1 MPLTLTS
8 PVSVMRG
15 VGEARAASLASLGI
29 FTVADLFRHYPRG
42 YQCRGDVRTV
52 SEVADR
58 IRAGGGDMPVSMI
71 LTVSAE
77 PSFRVIRRGMSVLR
91 FRAFDETGVCEITYF
106 NQSFLKNTFHTGG
119 EFRFFGRASLEG
131 RTLKLSSP
139 LYEPIVPE
147 RTLPAIVPVYRLA
160 AGLSQKV
167 LSSLI
172 RDAIA
177 ALSSQITETLPAD
190 VIERQSLCTFA
201 YALRNIHMPE
211 DAESLVRARR
221 RLVFE
226 EYFSLGLM
234 MAAANAQVRA
244 ETAVRMCEIDLV
256 PLLSLL
262 PYELTDAQKRAVSE
276 ISADLARGTRMNR
289 MLLGD
294 VGSGK
299 TVVAAA
305 AAYIAAKNGYQCA
318 IMAPTE
324 ILAAQHARELTP
336 LLTSC
341 GLRVVLLTGS
351 ATAAQKRKLHAEIAD
366 GADVVIGTHAL
377 ISAGVSFPNL
387 GLVIEDEQHRFG
399 VAQRSALAEKG
410 GGVHMLTMSATPI
423 PRSLSLV
430 AYGGL
435 AVSRLDEMPPG
446 RKKVDTFVVDESYR
460 ARLYGFIRRQV
471 DEGHQ
476 VYIVCPA
483 VEENPESKKKKAE
496 DPEELADFFLTEE
509 IEFAEE
515 KPPLKAAVE
524 YAAKLQEEIF
534 PDLAV
539 SFVHGKMKT
548 AEKDRTMRAFCDG
561 EIDVLVSTTVIEV
574 GVNVPNATLMIVEN
588 AERFGLA
595 QLHQLRGRVG
605 RGKAKSYC
613 VLVSD
618 AKGETARRRLD
629 VLRRINDG
637 FEIAEEDLALRGP
650 GEFIGGG
657 GAVRQHGANLLP
669 IPAESGDFALLG
681 EAMEEARSLLAVD
694 PSLSEPEHAILRE
707 TVNEMRDK
715 ISTTL
720 N

>member
-1 MPLTLTS
+1 MPLTLSS

-15 VGEARAASLASLGI
+15 VGEARASALASLGI
-29 FTVADLFRHYPRG
+29 LTVQDLLRHYPRG

-52 SEVADR
+52 AEVTDR
-58 IRAGGGDMPVSMI
+58 IRAGGGEMPVSML

-77 PSFRVIRRGMSVLR
+77 PTYRVIRRGMSVLK
-91 FRAFDETGVCEITYF
+91 FRAFDATGVCEITYF
-106 NQSFLKNTFHTGG
+106 NQSYLKDVFHTGG
-119 EFRFFGRASLEG
+119 DFRFFGRATLEG

-139 LYEPIVPE
+139 IHEPIIPE

-167 LSSLI
+167 LAGLI
-172 RDAIA
+172 RDALTSA
-177 ALSSQITETLPAD
+177 AAQISETLPTD
-190 VIERQSLCTFA
+190 VMARRGLCTLS
-201 YALRNIHMPE
+201 YALRSIHAPA
-211 DAESLVRARR
+211 DADSLLRARR

-234 MAAANAQVRA
+234 MAAANAQTNT
-244 ETAVRMCEIDLV
+244 ETSVKMQQIDLS
-256 PLLSLL
+256 PLLSRL
-262 PYELTDAQKRAVSE
+262 PYELTGAQKRSVSE
-276 ISADLARGTRMNR
+276 ISADLTAGVRMNR
-289 MLLGD
+289 ILLGD

-324 ILAAQHARELTP
+324 ILATQHARELTP
-336 LLTSC
+336 LLESC
-341 GLRVVLLTGS
+341 GIRTVLLTGS
-351 ATAAQKRKLHAEIAD
+351 LSAAQKRKLHAEIES

-377 ISAGVSFPNL
+377 ISAGVSFPRL

-399 VAQRSALAEKG
+399 VAQRAALAEKG
-410 GGVHMLTMSATPI
+410 EGAHMLTMSATPI

-446 RKKVDTFVVDESYR
+446 RQKVDTFVVDESYR
-460 ARLYGFIRRQV
+460 ERLYGFIRRQI
-471 DEGHQ
+471 DDGHQ
-476 VYIVCPA
+476 VYIVCPS
-483 VEENPESKKKKAE
+483 VEENPESKKKRTE
-496 DPEELADFFLTEE
+496 DPEELADFLLTEE
-509 IEFAEE
+509 TDSLSE

-524 YAAKLQEEIF
+524 YAAKLQNEVF
-534 PDLAV
+534 PDLTVA
-539 SFVHGKMKT
+539 FVHGKMKT
-548 AEKDRTMRAFCDG
+548 SEKDRTMRAFAEG

-588 AERFGLA
+588 ADRFGLA

-629 VLRRINDG
+629 VLRKSNDG
-637 FEIAEEDLALRGP
+637 FAIAEEDLALRGP

-657 GAVRQHGANLLP
+657 GSVRQYGANLLP

-681 EAMEEARSLLAVD
+681 EAMEEARALLDTD
-694 PSLSEPEHAILRE
+694 PTLQLPEHEILRE
-707 TVNEMRDK
+707 AVDSMREK
-715 ISTTL
+715 LTTTL

>member
-15 VGEARAASLASLGI
+15 VGEARCASLASLG
-29 FTVADLFRHYPRG
+29 VLRVQDLLRHYPRG
-42 YQCRGDVRTV
+42 YQCRGEVRTV
-52 SEVADR
+52 AEVTER
-58 IRAGGGDMPVSMI
+58 IRAGGGDLPVSMI

-91 FRAFDETGVCEITYF
+91 FRAFDESGTCEITYF

-119 EFRFFGRASLEG
+119 EFRFFGRALLEG
-131 RTLKLSSP
+131 RTLKLASP
-139 LYEPIVPE
+139 IYEPIVPE

-172 RDAIA
+172 KDALA
-177 ALSSQITETLPAD
+177 SVSAQIRETIPAD
-190 VIERQSLCTFA
+190 VMERRSLCTLS

-211 DAESLVRARR
+211 DAESLIRARR

-234 MAAANAQVRA
+234 MAAANAQVRT
-244 ETAVRMCEIDLV
+244 ETACPMAQTDLT
-256 PLLSLL
+256 PLLSQL
-262 PYELTDAQKRAVSE
+262 PYALTGAQKRAVSE
-276 ISADLARGTRMNR
+276 IAADLAGGMRMNR
-289 MLLGD
+289 LLLGD

-324 ILAAQHARELTP
+324 ILAVQHARELTS
-336 LLTSC
+336 LLSSC

-351 ATAAQKRKLHAEIAD
+351 LTAAQKRKLHAEIAD
-366 GADVVIGTHAL
+366 GADIVIGTHAL
-377 ISAGVSFPNL
+377 ISAGVSFSRL

-410 GGVHMLTMSATPI
+410 DGVHLLTMSATPI

-446 RKKVDTFVVDESYR
+446 RQKVDTFVVDESYR
-460 ARLYGFIRRQV
+460 ERLHAFIRRQI

-476 VYIVCPA
+476 VYIVCPS
-483 VEENPESKKKKAE
+483 VEEDPGAKKKKTE
-496 DPEELADFFLTEE
+496 DPEELADLLLTEE
-509 IEFAEE
+509 AEHTAD

-524 YAAKLQEEIF
+524 YAAKLQNEVF
-534 PDLAV
+534 PDLNVA
-539 SFVHGKMKT
+539 FVHGKMKT
-548 AEKDRTMRAFCDG
+548 SEKDRTMHAFCEG

-605 RGKAKSYC
+605 RGKVKSYC

-629 VLRRINDG
+629 ILRKSNDG
-637 FEIAEEDLALRGP
+637 FAIAEEDLAIRGP

-657 GAVRQHGANLLP
+657 GSVRQHGVKLLP
-669 IPAESGDFALLG
+669 IPAESGDFNLLK
-681 EAMEEARSLLAVD
+681 EAMEEARTLLTED
-694 PSLSEPEHAILRE
+694 PALTFPEHLILKE
-707 TVNEMRDK
+707 TVAEMREK
-715 ISTTL
+715 ISSTM